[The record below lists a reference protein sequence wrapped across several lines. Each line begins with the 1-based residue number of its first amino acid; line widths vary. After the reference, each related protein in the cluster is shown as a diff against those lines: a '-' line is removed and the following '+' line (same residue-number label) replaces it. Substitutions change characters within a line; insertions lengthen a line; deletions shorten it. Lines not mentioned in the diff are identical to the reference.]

1 MSLKNTVRGI
11 FCGKRLS
18 TLPAGEPAPAFSLN
32 DTSGQNVTLEQALK
46 KGPVVAAFFKVS
58 CPTCQFTFPFL
69 ERMYETYGNSS
80 FTLLGISQNDAADTR
95 EFSQEFGVKFPLL
108 LDDETT
114 FTASNEYGI
123 TNVPS
128 IFLISQ
134 EGKILERSVGF
145 SKRDLENMARE
156 AARATS
162 KPPAPLFKP
171 GEVIPDHKPG

>member
-11 FCGKRLS
+11 FCGTRLA
-18 TLPAGEPAPAFSLN
+18 TLPAGEPAPAISLQDAN
-32 DTSGQNVTLEQALK
+32 GQTVNLEEALK

-69 ERMYETYGNSS
+69 ERMHETYGDSN

-95 EFSQEFGVKFPLL
+95 DFGQEFGVKFPLL
-108 LDDETT
+108 IDDENT
-114 FTASNEYGI
+114 FAASNEYGI

-145 SKRDLENMARE
+145 AKRDLENMARE
-156 AARATS
+156 AARATGKS
-162 KPPAPLFKP
+162 AGPLFKP
-171 GEVIPDHKPG
+171 GEVIPEHKPG